1 MSPINSRLGAV
12 ISRLAAHT
20 GYMKLFL
27 CILALAAGA
36 LVTSEVF
43 SQNPRFDFKFEKDRR
58 APVDRGYGPNAPIGP
73 PRPNLRQ
80 GQTPKIPKSL
90 LPATPA
96 LGAAPK
102 SGETPRSPKSRL
114 AAPSAESVPIGGGGG
129 GFFGPPFPWPIIP
142 LHVALMPNGRVLNY
156 GTDQQ
161 GTQTGQIV
169 YDVWDPTL
177 GIDTNSHTVLPN
189 TTTTDIFCSA
199 ASIFDGSGKVLI
211 TGGDL
216 TVGGVKNY
224 SNNKVEVFNPMN
236 NTLTAS
242 GQMNYARW
250 YPSII
255 TLCNG
260 DKLLLGGTVSP
271 DVPAL
276 TPEVFSATTGW
287 RTLPGISEG
296 AGTEWFYPR
305 GFFGS
310 DGKVILLRYNGTI
323 ARLNTAGNGT
333 IQDTGSQMAAGEYYF
348 PSVMFAPFK
357 VLTVRAQ
364 QKAHVVDFSASPPA
378 VTNVANLSYSRLWG
392 NATLLADGKVLVS
405 GGSGVSNEL
414 TNVAYQVE
422 IYNPDPPP
430 GTWTLGA
437 SAAKARL
444 YHSAALLLPDGSVLT
459 GGGGA
464 PGPVNQL
471 NAEIYYPAY
480 LYLNDGSGNPAPR
493 PTIVSAPSTALTLNQ
508 NFLVTVGANDTIS
521 KINLIS
527 LGSNTHSL
535 DSEQRLVPVPFT
547 RSGTQLTATLNAP
560 GELARPGYYML
571 FVLNTAGVPSVAKIV
586 SIANTSTPDVIV
598 TSLSYSSAT
607 GLFTSVVKNQGTA
620 PTPSGVAIGVSYWV
634 DGVYRTWGGASAPLA
649 AGASATVGTGGG
661 AYFIPNGTHTIMA
674 WVDDVNRFAEFCEA
688 NNQLSQN
695 ITVGGGGADTS
706 APSIPTGL
714 AGTAVSSSQ
723 INLTWTA
730 STDNV
735 GVTGYKIFRN
745 GTQVG
750 TSATT
755 SYSDTGLTASTAYS
769 YAVSAYDAAG
779 NNSARSSSV
788 SVTTQGGASLPDVI
802 VTSLSYSSATGLFTS
817 VVKNQGTAPTPS
829 GVAIGVSYWVD
840 GVYRTWGG
848 ASAPLAAGASATVGT
863 GGGAYFIPNGTHTI
877 MAWVDDVNRF
887 AESNETNN
895 QLSQTITVGGA
906 DTSAPSIPTG
916 LAGTAVSSSQI
927 NLTWTASTD
936 NVGVTGYKIFRN
948 GTQVGTSATTSYS
961 DTGLTASTAYSY
973 AVSAYDAAGNNSAR
987 SSSVSVTTQG
997 GASLPDVI
1005 VTSLSYS
1012 SATGLFTS
1020 VVKNQGTAP
1029 TPSGVA
1035 IGVSYW
1041 VDGVYRTWGGASAPL
1056 AAGASATVGTGGGA
1070 YFIPNG
1076 THTIMAWVDDVNRF
1090 AESNETN
1097 NTRSQTITI
1106 P

>member
-1 MSPINSRLGAV
+1 MWRMSSFFGAGAHGAFGGFAMIFLCVLVIIVGAAAKFSRLD
-12 ISRLAAHT
+12 IFTL
-20 GYMKLFL
+20 
-27 CILALAAGA
+27 
-36 LVTSEVF
+36 
-43 SQNPRFDFKFEKDRR
+43 EKDRR
-58 APVDRGYGPNAPIGP
+58 APVDRGYGPGAPIGP

-90 LPATPA
+90 LPAPPA
-96 LGAAPK
+96 PGAAPK
-102 SGETPRSPKSRL
+102 SRETPRSPKSRL
-114 AAPSAESVPIGGGGG
+114 AAPSVAEAVPIGGGGG

-142 LHVALMPNGRVLNY
+142 IHVALLPNGRVLNY

-161 GTQTGQIV
+161 GNQTGQIG

-189 TTTTDIFCSA
+189 TTTADIFCSA

-216 TVGGVKNY
+216 TVGGVRNY

-260 DKLLLGGTVSP
+260 DKLLLGGTVSHNA
-271 DVPAL
+271 PAL

-296 AGTEWFYPR
+296 TGTEWYYPR
-305 GFFGS
+305 GFFGPG
-310 DGKVILLRYNGTI
+310 GKVILLRYNGTI
-323 ARLNTAGNGT
+323 ARLNTAGDGT
-333 IQDTGSQMAAGEYYF
+333 IQDTGSQMAAGEFYF

-405 GGSGVSNEL
+405 GGSGEFNAL

-508 NFLVTVGANDTIS
+508 NFLVTVGANHTIS

-547 RSGTQLTATLNAP
+547 QSGTQLTAKLNAP

-607 GLFTSVVKNQGTA
+607 RLFTSVVKNQGTA
-620 PTPSGVAIGVSYWV
+620 PTPPGVAVGVSYWV

-649 AGASATVGTGGG
+649 AGASATVGTDGG

-688 NNQLSQN
+688 NNQQT
-695 ITVGGGGADTS
+695 ITVGGA
-706 APSIPTGL
+706 
-714 AGTAVSSSQ
+714 
-723 INLTWTA
+723 
-730 STDNV
+730 
-735 GVTGYKIFRN
+735 
-745 GTQVG
+745 
-750 TSATT
+750 
-755 SYSDTGLTASTAYS
+755 
-769 YAVSAYDAAG
+769 
-779 NNSARSSSV
+779 
-788 SVTTQGGASLPDVI
+788 DVI

-817 VVKNQGTAPTPS
+817 VVKNQGAASTPP
-829 GVAIGVSYWVD
+829 GVAIGVAYWVD

-863 GGGAYFIPNGTHTI
+863 DGGAYFIPNGTHTI

-887 AESNETNN
+887 AESNE
-895 QLSQTITVGGA
+895 
-906 DTSAPSIPTG
+906 
-916 LAGTAVSSSQI
+916 
-927 NLTWTASTD
+927 
-936 NVGVTGYKIFRN
+936 
-948 GTQVGTSATTSYS
+948 
-961 DTGLTASTAYSY
+961 
-973 AVSAYDAAGNNSAR
+973 GNN
-987 SSSVSVTTQG
+987 T
-997 GASLPDVI
+997 L
-1005 VTSLSYS
+1005 
-1012 SATGLFTS
+1012 
-1020 VVKNQGTAP
+1020 
-1029 TPSGVA
+1029 
-1035 IGVSYW
+1035 
-1041 VDGVYRTWGGASAPL
+1041 
-1056 AAGASATVGTGGGA
+1056 
-1070 YFIPNG
+1070 
-1076 THTIMAWVDDVNRF
+1076 
-1090 AESNETN
+1090 
-1097 NTRSQTITI
+1097 SQTITI